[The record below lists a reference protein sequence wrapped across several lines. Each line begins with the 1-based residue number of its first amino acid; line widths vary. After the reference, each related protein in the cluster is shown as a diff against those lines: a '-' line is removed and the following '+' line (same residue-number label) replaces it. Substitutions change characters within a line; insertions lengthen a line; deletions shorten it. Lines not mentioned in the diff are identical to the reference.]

1 MKRNQI
7 ICTLLCA
14 CLLLLCCPLTAG
26 AVDENYATFDYR
38 AYANIYPDLKA
49 AYGYNAE
56 KLYAHY
62 INYGKAEGRIGGYIS
77 GDNPKQNA
85 PVYADLADAGRATL
99 LNPLPPTELAK
110 QPDWAQRR
118 VIGFRDMSNVRL
130 VAEYLSS
137 KAYMAEAWAAS
148 EARDN
153 GAAFSEKENW
163 LNDTVQ
169 RYAER
174 IEQELLLRVRAV
186 EENNPE
192 LSTGAMGKVGERA
205 MASDTTILRQWSS
218 QYAGLAAPPAD
229 PGKAGAAQTP
239 TVGGFNDVP
248 ENAYFAKAVLWA
260 VEKEIT
266 GGTDQ
271 GVFSPGQTCT
281 KGQILTFL
289 WRANGSPEPQSAALD
304 GVDSGAFYY
313 KAALWADEQGLLGDG
328 FSFDSPCT
336 RSMAVT
342 YLWKLAG
349 SPAVMANSFDDVA
362 ADADYA
368 AAVAWAVEK
377 QITGGTG
384 DRQFSPGQTCT
395 RAEIVTFLW
404 RAFTD

>member
-1 MKRNQI
+1 MMSAKLIFLLI
-7 ICTLLCA
+7 IWPLLSVCHILPETPPEQVTIA
-14 CLLLLCCPLTAG
+14 LLDTGIASAAIAPENLLPGWNYLTDSADCEDLVNHGTAVASVIVGCESAGVQGIAPGALLTPLVIADKENSVPPEVLAQAVYD
-26 AVDENYATFDYR
+26 AVDRF
-38 AYANIYPDLKA
+38 
-49 AYGYNAE
+49 
-56 KLYAHY
+56 
-62 INYGKAEGRIGGYIS
+62 
-77 GDNPKQNA
+77 
-85 PVYADLADAGRATL
+85 
-99 LNPLPPTELAK
+99 
-110 QPDWAQRR
+110 
-118 VIGFRDMSNVRL
+118 
-130 VAEYLSS
+130 
-137 KAYMAEAWAAS
+137 
-148 EARDN
+148 

-186 EENNPE
+186 EENNPS

-266 GGTDQ
+266 GGTDR

-304 GVDSGAFYY
+304 GVDPGAFYY
-313 KAALWADEQGLLGDG
+313 KAALWANEQGPLGDG